1 MPSSD
6 LIEFHAN
13 ALALAVLIQAQAKSK
28 DKAEDKG
35 ETERVSYPKTHKES
49 LNKPITKITRQGIWN
64 MVDERLE
71 GGHLYRIDRLE
82 ATVESYGIRIA
93 QLEANQKPPQLN

>member
-13 ALALAVLIQAQAKSK
+13 ALALAFLIQAIAK
-28 DKAEDKG
+28 DKDEG
-35 ETERVSYPKTHKES
+35 ETEKVSYPRTLSEYLAQS
-49 LNKPITKITRQGIWN
+49 IANMTRQDIWN
-64 MVDERLE
+64 MVDKRLK
-71 GGHLYRIDRLE
+71 GGHLYRIDRPLK
-82 ATVESYGIRIA
+82 TVESYGVRIA

>member
-6 LIEFHAN
+6 LIEFHAF
-13 ALALAVLIQAQAKSK
+13 ALALAVLIQAIAKSK

-71 GGHLYRIDRLE
+71 GGHYRIDRPLK
-82 ATVESYGIRIA
+82 TVEFYGVRIA
-93 QLEANQKPPQLN
+93 QLEANQKPPQLR

>member
-35 ETERVSYPKTHKES
+35 DTERVSYPKTHKES
-49 LNKPITKITRQGIWN
+49 LNKPLTKITRQGIWN
-64 MVDERLE
+64 MVDERME
-71 GGHLYRIDRLE
+71 GGHLFGAILKRANYIDTRAAL
-82 ATVESYGIRIA
+82 GIAR
-93 QLEANQKPPQLN
+93 